1 MKRFV
6 SRYERIR
13 RLRAQQEDVC
23 RAAAAA
29 RNAER
34 AECERRRDQSVLRLS
49 RFETET
55 AAGMKLGVTGAVLQ
69 SMATQIEQAKHQ
81 IKLDNEALRKAD
93 ERLDLALQ
101 EHKAARAEL
110 RIVEEMIH
118 KELTDHRKEQ
128 LRIEENQ
135 LLEQAVQTYYRRM
148 ELSQDNES

>member
-6 SRYERIR
+6 SRYEKIR

-81 IKLDNEALRKAD
+81 IKLDNEALRIAD
-93 ERLDLALQ
+93 DRLELALQ

-110 RIVEEMIH
+110 KIVEEMIDR
-118 KELTDHRKEQ
+118 ELTEHRKEQ
-128 LRIEENQ
+128 LRIEEHQ
-135 LLEQAVQTYYRRM
+135 LLEQAVQTYYRKL
-148 ELSQDNES
+148 EISQDNES

>member
-6 SRYERIR
+6 SRYEKIR

-34 AECERRRDQSVLRLS
+34 IQAEQRRDEAELRLS

-55 AAGMKLGVTGAVLQ
+55 AAGMKLGITGSILQ
-69 SMATQIEQAKHQ
+69 SMASQIERAKHQ
-81 IKLDNEALRKAD
+81 IKLDNEALRLAD
-93 ERLDLALQ
+93 DRLEIALQ
-101 EHKAARAEL
+101 EHKEARAEL

-118 KELTDHRKEQ
+118 RELTEHRKAQ
-128 LRIEENQ
+128 MRIEENQ
-135 LLEQAVQTYYRRM
+135 LLEQAVQTYYRKM
-148 ELSQDNES
+148 ELNQDSES